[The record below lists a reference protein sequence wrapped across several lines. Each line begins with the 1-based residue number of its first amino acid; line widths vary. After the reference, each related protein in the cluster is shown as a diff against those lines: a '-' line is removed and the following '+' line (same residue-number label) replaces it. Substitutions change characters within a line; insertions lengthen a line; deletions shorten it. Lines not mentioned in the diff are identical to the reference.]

1 MAFETTLKT
10 PMPGT
15 WTHLWKKQGKQPSKK
30 PCGPLLGYC
39 KYWKNNH
46 LEFREDENE
55 CSLNQSVPTC
65 RCSNPNLLLQLS
77 FLWSSW
83 SRIPDHSANTA
94 SPEISPLPHNR
105 LTGLGCATTG
115 FLSLLISQIPLTAS
129 DSTWMS
135 MHCQKFDTGG
145 KEIEM
150 AWCLVHRT
158 ILLPL
163 NKKNKRN

>member
-105 LTGLGCATTG
+105 LTGLLCYYRFPFPFDFTDSPHSLWFYLNEHA
-115 FLSLLISQIPLTAS
+115 LS
-129 DSTWMS
+129 
-135 MHCQKFDTGG
+135 
-145 KEIEM
+145 EI
-150 AWCLVHRT
+150 WHWRQ
-158 ILLPL
+158 
-163 NKKNKRN
+163 RNRDGLMPCPQNYTVALE